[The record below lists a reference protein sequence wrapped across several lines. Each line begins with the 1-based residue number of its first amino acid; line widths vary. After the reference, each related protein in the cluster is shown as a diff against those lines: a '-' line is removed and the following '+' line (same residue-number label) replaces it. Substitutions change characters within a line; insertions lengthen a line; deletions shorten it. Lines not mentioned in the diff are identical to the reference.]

1 MRYLFLCVNLESFL
15 SKIAKHKLAHGWRPH
30 MAGLR
35 KYLNKISSWPKV
47 KLQGERVRG
56 GKGEREGA
64 PTIQLFCNNAHTCL
78 VHLSDNAHTCSYTAF
93 K

>member
-1 MRYLFLCVNLESFL
+1 V
-15 SKIAKHKLAHGWRPH
+15 
-30 MAGLR
+30 AGLR
-35 KYLNKISSWPKV
+35 KYLKKIGSWPKV

-64 PTIQLFCNNAHTCL
+64 PTIQLFGNNAHTCL
-78 VHLSDNAHTCSYTAF
+78 VHLSDNAHTCSHTAI